1 MKKFLFLSCLL
12 LVATLSGY
20 AQRLQ
25 GTATTPAGSPV
36 GGLSV
41 SLLGT
46 AYGTLTTEQGT
57 FVLDNVAPGTYT
69 LVATGLGYQTT
80 RQAVAVA
87 AGQTTTIVL
96 QVLKSQLSL
105 QEVTVLERPARARDK
120 ASAYAARLP
129 ITNLENPQV
138 INTVPN
144 QVIVEQAAVDLTTI
158 TRNLPGV
165 SKAWASASTYY
176 SSRGFNTRN
185 YYRNG
190 VASYVTADL
199 DPVNIE
205 QLVAIKGPVGT
216 LFGGPLVSFGGLLN
230 RITKR
235 PFDSTHVELSYQGGS
250 YDLSRFTADV
260 NTALT
265 RDQRLLLRVTAAR
278 HYEGSF
284 QDAGF
289 VRGTF
294 VAPSLLYKVNDR
306 LTISL
311 DAEFYAREQTS
322 APQITPLGP
331 RQAGTTRVGASSP
344 TQLRLDYRRAYS
356 NNTVT
361 LKDPNQ
367 SVYAQANYKL
377 SDQWT
382 SQSNVVRSQAGNT
395 GNYLTFSLLRGDTTL
410 LRSVTQYPTS
420 LFTVTQLQ
428 QNFIGDFHLGPV
440 RQRLLLGLDYYR
452 NSSSFSSNAL
462 TGRGGRRVFDTLA
475 VTRAMPRYGL
485 ISPATITA
493 KLGTLLPTY
502 ANSSQA
508 TYGAYV
514 SDVVNVT
521 SQLSAMLSL
530 RLDRFVSEGTT
541 NLATGATTGD
551 YRQTALSPK
560 LGLVYEVLPGRVS
573 VFGNYTSG
581 FQNVTGTDV
590 GGRQFRPQY
599 GNQLEGGI
607 KAELKQDVLSATV
620 SYYNIKVDNT
630 LRTDVANPGFSIQDG
645 RQFSRGVEAD
655 VQARPVPGLLVLAG
669 FAYNDSR
676 LTTADATVSDRRP
689 VNSGPGR
696 TVNWWASYSLPL
708 RALRGL
714 GAGFGGNYFGENLL
728 INSSTSGQ
736 FVLPAY
742 TLLNAAVFY
751 NRPRYRLA
759 ANLDNLANRHYYTG
773 GFGTFT
779 PGMLRRF
786 IGTFTIKF

>member
-1 MKKFLFLSCLL
+1 MLWLS
-12 LVATLSGY
+12 ALSGY
-20 AQRLQ
+20 AQRLAGIAATSA
-25 GTATTPAGSPV
+25 GTPI

-46 AYGTLTTEQGT
+46 AYGTLTSEQGT
-57 FVLDNVAPGTYT
+57 FSLENVAPGAYT

-80 RQAVAVA
+80 RQAVTVA
-87 AGQTTTIVL
+87 ADQTTTVAL
-96 QVLKSQLSL
+96 QVARNQLAL
-105 QEVTVLERPARARDK
+105 QEVTVLERPGRARDK

-129 ITNLENPQV
+129 LTNLENPQV

-165 SKAWASASTYY
+165 SKAWASVSTYY
-176 SSRGFNTRN
+176 GSRGFNTRN

-190 VASYVTADL
+190 VASYATADL

-235 PFDSTHVELSYQGGS
+235 PFDSTHVELSYQAGS

-260 NTALT
+260 NTPLT
-265 RDQRLLLRVTAAR
+265 RDRRLLLRLTAAQ

-294 VAPSLLYKVNDR
+294 VAPSLLYKVSDR
-306 LTISL
+306 LTLSL

-361 LKDPNQ
+361 LQDPNI
-367 SVYAQANYKL
+367 SVYAQANYRL

-382 SQSNVVRSQAGNT
+382 SQSNLVRSQAENT
-395 GNYLTFSLLRGDTTL
+395 GNYLTYRLLRGDTTL
-410 LRSVTQYPTS
+410 LRNVTQYPTS

-428 QNFIGDFHLGPV
+428 QNFIGDFRLGSV
-440 RQRLLLGLDYYR
+440 RNRLVVGLDYYR

-462 TGRGGRRVFDTLA
+462 NGRGRPVFDTLA

-493 KLGTLLPTY
+493 KLGALPPTY
-502 ANSSQA
+502 STATQS

-514 SDVVNVT
+514 SDVVNLT
-521 SQLSAMLSL
+521 DRLSAMLSL
-530 RLDRFVSEGTT
+530 RVDRFVSAGST
-541 NLATGATTGD
+541 NLATNVTAGD

-581 FQNVTGTDV
+581 FQNVAGTDV
-590 GGRQFRPQY
+590 SGRQFQPQY
-599 GNQLEGGI
+599 GKQLEGGV

-620 SYYNIKVDNT
+620 SYYDIRVDNT
-630 LRTDVANPGFSIQDG
+630 LRTDVANPGFSVQDG
-645 RQFSRGVEAD
+645 TQFSRGVETD
-655 VQARPVPGLLVLAG
+655 VQARPVAGLLVLAG
-669 FAYNDSR
+669 FTYNDSR
-676 LTTADATVSDRRP
+676 LTTADATVADRRP
-689 VNSGPGR
+689 VNAGPGR
-696 TVNWWASYSLPL
+696 TVNFWASYSLPT
-708 RALRGL
+708 RALSGL
-714 GAGFGGNYFGENLL
+714 GAGFGGNYFSENLL
-728 INSSTSGQ
+728 INSTTSGQ
-736 FVLPAY
+736 FTLPAY

-759 ANLDNLANRHYYTG
+759 ANLDNLANRQYYTG

-786 IGTFTIKF
+786 IGTFTVKF

>member
-1 MKKFLFLSCLL
+1 MLWLS
-12 LVATLSGY
+12 ALSGY
-20 AQRLQ
+20 AQRLAGIAATSA
-25 GTATTPAGSPV
+25 GTPI

-46 AYGTLTTEQGT
+46 AYGTLTSEQGT
-57 FVLDNVAPGTYT
+57 FSLENVAPGAYT

-80 RQAVAVA
+80 RQAVTVA
-87 AGQTTTIVL
+87 ADQTTTVAL
-96 QVLKSQLSL
+96 QVARNQLAL
-105 QEVTVLERPARARDK
+105 QEVTVLERPGRARDK

-129 ITNLENPQV
+129 LTNLENPQV

-165 SKAWASASTYY
+165 SKAWASASTFY

-235 PFDSTHVELSYQGGS
+235 PFDSTHVELSYQAGS

-260 NTALT
+260 NTPLT
-265 RDQRLLLRVTAAR
+265 RDRRLLLRLTAAQ

-294 VAPSLLYKVNDR
+294 VAPSLLYKVSDR
-306 LTISL
+306 LTLSL

-361 LKDPNQ
+361 LQDPNI
-367 SVYAQANYKL
+367 SVYAQANYRL

-382 SQSNVVRSQAGNT
+382 SQSNLVRSQAENT
-395 GNYLTFSLLRGDTTL
+395 GNYLTYRLLRGDTTL
-410 LRSVTQYPTS
+410 LRNVTQYPTS

-428 QNFIGDFHLGPV
+428 QNFIGDFRLGSV
-440 RQRLLLGLDYYR
+440 RNRLVVGLDYYR

-462 TGRGGRRVFDTLA
+462 NGRGRPVFDTLA

-493 KLGTLLPTY
+493 KLGALPPTY
-502 ANSSQA
+502 STATQS

-521 SQLSAMLSL
+521 SWLSAMLSL
-530 RLDRFVSEGTT
+530 RVDRFVSEGST
-541 NLATGATTGD
+541 NLATNVTTGD

-581 FQNVTGTDV
+581 FQNVAGTDV
-590 GGRQFRPQY
+590 SGRQFQPQY
-599 GNQLEGGI
+599 GKQLEGGV

-620 SYYNIKVDNT
+620 SYYDIRVDNT
-630 LRTDVANPGFSIQDG
+630 LRTDVANPGFSVQDG
-645 RQFSRGVEAD
+645 TQFSRGVETD
-655 VQARPVPGLLVLAG
+655 VQARPVAGLLVLAG
-669 FAYNDSR
+669 FTYNDSR
-676 LTTADATVSDRRP
+676 LTTADATVADRRP
-689 VNSGPGR
+689 VNAGPGR
-696 TVNWWASYSLPL
+696 TVNFWASYSLPT
-708 RALRGL
+708 RALSGL
-714 GAGFGGNYFGENLL
+714 GAGFGGNYFSENLL
-728 INSSTSGQ
+728 INSTTSGQ
-736 FVLPAY
+736 FTLPAY

-759 ANLDNLANRHYYTG
+759 ANLDNLANRQYYTG

-786 IGTFTIKF
+786 IGTFTVKF

>member
-1 MKKFLFLSCLL
+1 MQRLL
-12 LVATLSGY
+12 IVVTLSLFTALSSY

-25 GTATTPAGSPV
+25 GTATTPAGSPI

-46 AYGTLTTEQGT
+46 AYGTLTTEQGS
-57 FVLDNVAPGTYT
+57 FALDNVVPGTYT
-69 LVATGLGYQTT
+69 LVASGLGYQTT

-87 AGQTTTIVL
+87 AGQTTTVAL
-96 QVLKSQLSL
+96 QVSKNQLSL
-105 QEVTVLERPARARDK
+105 EEVTVLERPARARDK

-129 ITNLENPQV
+129 IANLENPQV
-138 INTVPN
+138 LNTVPN
-144 QVIVEQAAVDLTTI
+144 QVIVEQAALDLTTI

-165 SKAWASASTYY
+165 SKGWASVSTYFT
-176 SSRGFNTRN
+176 SRGFNTRN

-190 VASYVTADL
+190 VASYSTADL

-205 QLVAIKGPVGT
+205 QLVAVKGPVGT

-235 PFDSTHVELSYQGGS
+235 PFDGTHVELSYQAGS

-265 RDQRLLLRVTAAR
+265 RDKRLLLRVTAAQ

-306 LTISL
+306 LSLSL

-322 APQITPLGP
+322 APQISPLGP
-331 RQAGTTRVGASSP
+331 RQAGTARVGASSP
-344 TQLRLDYRRAYS
+344 AQTRLDYRRSYG

-361 LKDPNQ
+361 LHDPNL

-382 SQSNVVRSQAGNT
+382 SQSNVTRTQTQNL
-395 GNYLTFSLLRGDTTL
+395 GNYLTFSLLRGDSTL
-410 LRSVTQYPTS
+410 RRNVTQYPTS

-428 QNFIGDFHLGPV
+428 QNFIGDFQLGPL
-440 RQRLLLGLDYYR
+440 RNRLLVGLDFYQ
-452 NSSSFSSNAL
+452 NSSNFSSNAPS
-462 TGRGGRRVFDTLA
+462 GRVFDTLA

-493 KLGTLLPTY
+493 KIGNLVPAY
-502 ANSSQA
+502 SSSSQSV
-508 TYGAYV
+508 YGAYV
-514 SDVVNVT
+514 SDVVNLT
-521 SQLSAMLSL
+521 PRLSAMLSL
-530 RLDRFVSEGTT
+530 RVDRFVSAGST
-541 NLATGATTGD
+541 NLATNITAGD
-551 YRQTALSPK
+551 YQQTALSPK

-573 VFGNYTSG
+573 VFGNYNSG

-590 GGRQFRPQY
+590 NGRQFKPQY
-599 GNQLEGGI
+599 GNQLEGGV

-620 SYYNIKVDNT
+620 SYYDIRVDNT
-630 LRTDVANPGFSIQDG
+630 LRGDVNNVGFSIQDG
-645 RQFSRGVEAD
+645 TQFSRGVEVD
-655 VQARPVPGLLVLAG
+655 VQARPVSGLLMLAG
-669 FAYNDSR
+669 FTYNDSR
-676 LTTADATVSDRRP
+676 LTAADATVSDRRP
-689 VNSGPGR
+689 ATAGPAR
-696 TVNWWASYSLPL
+696 TVNFWASYSLPTQ
-708 RALRGL
+708 ALRGL
-714 GAGFGGNYFGENLL
+714 GAGFGGNYFADNLL
-728 INSSTSGQ
+728 INSTTAGQ
-736 FVLPAY
+736 FTLPAY
-742 TLLNAAVFY
+742 TLLNAGVFF

-759 ANLDNLANRHYYTG
+759 ANLDNLANRQYYTG
-773 GFGTFT
+773 GFGNYT

-786 IGTFTIKF
+786 IGTFTLKF

>member
-1 MKKFLFLSCLL
+1 MLRLTSFLVGLL
-12 LVATLSGY
+12 LAFGSQ

-25 GTATTPAGSPV
+25 GTATTPAGVPAS
-36 GGLSV
+36 GLSI

-46 AYGTLTTEQGT
+46 AYGALTNEQGT
-57 FVLDNVAPGTYT
+57 FVLDNVAPGAYT

-80 RQAVAVA
+80 RQAVTVA
-87 AGQTTTIVL
+87 AGQPTAVVL
-96 QVLKSQLSL
+96 RVPTSHLAL

-144 QVIVEQAAVDLTTI
+144 QVIVEQAAVDFTTI

-235 PFDSTHVELSYQGGS
+235 PFDSTRVELSYQGGS

-265 RDQRLLLRVTAAR
+265 RDRRLLLRATAAQ

-294 VAPSLLYKVNDR
+294 VAPSLLYKVNEQ

-322 APQITPLGP
+322 APQLTPLGP
-331 RQAGTTRVGASSP
+331 RQAGTTRAGASSP

-361 LKDPNQ
+361 LRDPNK
-367 SVYAQANYKL
+367 SVYAQVNYKL
-377 SDQWT
+377 SGQWT
-382 SQSNVVRSQAGNT
+382 SQSNLVRSQAENT

-410 LRSVTQYPTS
+410 TRNVTQYPTS

-440 RQRLLLGLDYYR
+440 RNRLVVGLDYYR

-462 TGRGGRRVFDTLA
+462 NGRGGRRVFDTLA

-493 KLGTLLPTY
+493 RLGALVPTY
-502 ANSSQA
+502 STSSQA
-508 TYGAYV
+508 AYGAYA
-514 SDVVNVT
+514 SDVVNLT
-521 SQLSAMLSL
+521 NRLAAMLSL
-530 RLDRFVSEGTT
+530 RVDRFVSEGTT
-541 NLATGATTGD
+541 NLATGLTTGN

-560 LGLVYEVLPGRVS
+560 LGVVYEVLPGRVS
-573 VFGNYTSG
+573 VFGNYTNG
-581 FQNVTGTDV
+581 FQNVTGTNV
-590 GGRQFRPQY
+590 NNQPFKPQY
-599 GNQLEGGI
+599 GKQLEGGV

-620 SYYNIKVDNT
+620 SYYDIRVTNT
-630 LRTDVANPGFSIQDG
+630 LRPDAANPGFAIQDG
-645 RQFSRGVEAD
+645 RQYSRGVEAD
-655 VQARPVPGLLVLAG
+655 VQARPVAGLLVLAG
-669 FAYNDSR
+669 FTYNDSR
-676 LTTADATVSDRRP
+676 LTTADATVSDQRP
-689 VNSGPGR
+689 VNSGPAR
-696 TVNWWASYSLPL
+696 TVNFWASYSLPTQ
-708 RALRGL
+708 ALRGL
-714 GAGFGGNYFGENLL
+714 GAGFGGNYFGESLL
-728 INSSTSGQ
+728 LNATTSGQ
-736 FVLPAY
+736 FTLPAY
-742 TLLNAAVFY
+742 TLLQAAVFY

-759 ANLDNLANRHYYTG
+759 ANLDNLANRQYYTG

-779 PGMLRRF
+779 PGLLRRF
-786 IGTFTIKF
+786 IGTLTLKF

>member
-1 MKKFLFLSCLL
+1 MEKFIALAMGLWLLALS
-12 LVATLSGY
+12 SQ

-25 GTATTPAGSPV
+25 GTAITPAGTPIS
-36 GGLSV
+36 GLSI

-46 AYGTLTTEQGT
+46 SYGTLTTEQGN
-57 FVLDNVAPGTYT
+57 FVIDNVAPGTYT
-69 LVATGLGYQTT
+69 LVAAGLGYQTT
-80 RQAVAVA
+80 RQAVTVA
-87 AGQTTTIVL
+87 ANQPTTVAL
-96 QVLKSQLSL
+96 QVAKSQLAL

-129 ITNLENPQV
+129 IANLENPQV
-138 INTVPN
+138 LNTVPN

-235 PFDSTHVELSYQGGS
+235 PFDSTRVELSYQGGS

-260 NTALT
+260 NTPLT
-265 RDQRLLLRVTAAR
+265 RDKRLLLRLTAAQ

-289 VRGTF
+289 GRGTF
-294 VAPSLLYKVNDR
+294 VAPNLLYKVSDR

-311 DAEFYAREQTS
+311 DAEFYAKELTS

-331 RQAGTTRVGASSP
+331 VQAGTTRRGAGSP

-361 LKDPNQ
+361 LQDPNK
-367 SVYAQANYKL
+367 SVYAQVNYKL
-377 SDQWT
+377 SAQWT
-382 SQSNVVRSQAGNT
+382 SQSNLVRSQAENT
-395 GNYLTFSLLRGDTTL
+395 GNYLTFGLLRGDTTL
-410 LRSVTQYPTS
+410 TRTVTQYPTS

-440 RQRLLLGLDYYR
+440 RNRLVVGLDYYR

-462 TGRGGRRVFDTLA
+462 NGRGGRRVFDTLA

-493 KLGTLLPTY
+493 KLGTLVPTY
-502 ANSSQA
+502 STSSQA

-521 SQLSAMLSL
+521 DQLSALLSL
-530 RLDRFVSEGTT
+530 RVDRFVSAGTA
-541 NLATGATTGD
+541 NLATGVTTGD
-551 YRQTALSPK
+551 YQQTALSPK

-573 VFGNYTSG
+573 VFGNYTHG

-590 GGRQFRPQY
+590 NNQQFKPQY
-599 GNQLEGGI
+599 GKQLEGGV
-607 KAELKQDVLSATV
+607 KAELKRDVLSATL
-620 SYYNIKVDNT
+620 SYYDIRVDNT

-645 RQFSRGVEAD
+645 TQFSRGVEVD
-655 VQARPVPGLLVLAG
+655 VQARPVAGLLVLAG
-669 FAYNDSR
+669 FTTNDSR
-676 LTTADATVSDRRP
+676 LTSADATVAERRP
-689 VNSGPGR
+689 VTAGPGR
-696 TVNWWASYSLPL
+696 TANFWASYSLPAQ
-708 RALRGL
+708 ALRGL
-714 GAGFGGNYFGENLL
+714 GAGFGGNYVGESLL
-728 INSSTSGQ
+728 LNSTTAGQ
-736 FVLPAY
+736 FTLPAY

-751 NRPRYRLA
+751 NHPRFRLA
-759 ANLDNLANRHYYTG
+759 ANLDNLANREYYTG
-773 GFGTFT
+773 GFGTYT
-779 PGMLRRF
+779 PGILRRF
-786 IGTFTIKF
+786 IGTFTLKF

>member
-1 MKKFLFLSCLL
+1 MQKLTLVLL
-12 LVATLSGY
+12 LFFAVGLSGY

-25 GTATTPAGSPV
+25 GTATTPAGSPIN
-36 GGLSV
+36 GLSV

-57 FVLDNVAPGTYT
+57 FTLDNIAPGPYT
-69 LVATGLGYQTT
+69 LVASGLGYQTT
-80 RQAVAVA
+80 RQAVTVA
-87 AGQTTTIVL
+87 AGQPTTVAL
-96 QVLKSQLSL
+96 QVPKSQLAL

-129 ITNLENPQV
+129 IANLENPQV
-138 INTVPN
+138 LNTVPN
-144 QVIVEQAAVDLTTI
+144 QVIVEQAAVDLTSI

-265 RDQRLLLRVTAAR
+265 RDKRLLLRVTAAQ

-294 VAPSLLYKVNDR
+294 VAPSLLYKVSDR

-311 DAEFYAREQTS
+311 DAEFYAKELTS
-322 APQITPLGP
+322 AQQITPLGP
-331 RQAGTTRVGASSP
+331 VQAGTTRRGASSP
-344 TQLRLDYRRAYS
+344 TQLRLDYRRAYA

-361 LKDPNQ
+361 LQDPNK
-367 SVYAQANYKL
+367 SVYAQVNYQL

-382 SQSNVVRSQAGNT
+382 SQSNLVRAQAENT
-395 GNYLTFSLLRGDTTL
+395 GNYLTFGLLRGDTTL
-410 LRSVTQYPTS
+410 TRSVTQYPTS

-440 RQRLLLGLDYYR
+440 RNRLVVGFDYYR

-462 TGRGGRRVFDTLA
+462 NGRAGRRVFDTLA

-485 ISPATITA
+485 LSPATITA
-493 KLGTLLPTY
+493 KLGTLVPTY
-502 ANSSQA
+502 SSSSQA

-521 SQLSAMLSL
+521 SRLSAMLSL
-530 RLDRFVSEGTT
+530 RVDRFVSAGTA
-541 NLATGATTGD
+541 NLATNVTTGD
-551 YRQTALSPK
+551 YQQTALSPK

-573 VFGNYTSG
+573 VFGNYTNG

-590 GGRQFRPQY
+590 NNQQFKPQY
-599 GNQLEGGI
+599 GKQLEGGV

-620 SYYNIKVDNT
+620 SYYDIRVDNT

-645 RQFSRGVEAD
+645 TQFSRGVEVD
-655 VQARPVPGLLVLAG
+655 VQARPVAGLLVLAG
-669 FAYNDSR
+669 FTYNDSR
-676 LTTADATVSDRRP
+676 LTSADATVAERRP
-689 VNSGPGR
+689 VNSGPAR
-696 TVNWWASYSLPL
+696 TVNLWARYSLPTQ
-708 RALRGL
+708 ALRGL
-714 GAGFGGNYFGENLL
+714 GAGFGGNYVGESLL
-728 INSSTSGQ
+728 LNSTTSGQ
-736 FVLPAY
+736 FTLPAY

-759 ANLDNLANRHYYTG
+759 ANLDNLANREYYTG
-773 GFGTFT
+773 GFGAFT

-786 IGTFTIKF
+786 IGTFTLKF